1 MRFANLKVLGRSSHF
16 QIFNFQF
23 SIFNSGFCSLPF
35 PFLFC
40 ALPFAARADILP
52 SRSPPPQKPNPRVA
66 PFGGANLPPD
76 RGAMMSYP
84 EKFAD
89 QRIVVTGG
97 AGFVG
102 SNVVRRL
109 LAERARVVVL
119 DDFYTG
125 DDNNLPANESNLEV
139 IRGSITD
146 SDLVSDVIRGA
157 SLVFHLAA
165 RNIIVSTR
173 NPREDYEVNIGG
185 TLNVL
190 LAARELKIPRVVY
203 SSSTSVYGNP
213 RYLPINEDDATN
225 MLSPYAVSKFAGE
238 NYCKAFYESYG
249 LSSAVV
255 RYSNVYGTAQRPD
268 NPYCGVVSKF
278 FESAMNNEA
287 PRIHGDGEQTRDF
300 TYIDDVVEA
309 TLLAGI
315 SPKADG
321 QVYNV
326 GTGREVTVNQLARTI
341 IEITGAKVEP
351 AYVDRRD
358 IDNIRRRVVNI
369 EKIRRELRWI
379 PTFTIEQ
386 GLRRT
391 YQWLKETSK

>member
-1 MRFANLKVLGRSSHF
+1 MT
-16 QIFNFQF
+16 
-23 SIFNSGFCSLPF
+23 
-35 PFLFC
+35 
-40 ALPFAARADILP
+40 PFAKL
-52 SRSPPPQKPNPRVA
+52 S
-66 PFGGANLPPD
+66 G
-76 RGAMMSYP
+76 
-84 EKFAD
+84 

-102 SNVVRRL
+102 SNLVGRL
-109 LAERARVVVL
+109 LKEGARVVVL

-125 DDNNLPANESNLEV
+125 TPENLPDADANLEV
-139 IRGSITD
+139 VRGSVTD
-146 SDLVSDVIRGA
+146 YELVREVVKSAAI
-157 SLVFHLAA
+157 VFHEAA

-190 LAARELKIPRVVY
+190 LAARETGVPRTVY
-203 SSSTSVYGNP
+203 ASSASVYGNP

-249 LSSAVV
+249 LSVAAV
-255 RYSNVYGTAQRPD
+255 RYSNVYGTRQRPD
-268 NPYCGVVSKF
+268 NPYCGVIAKF
-278 FESAMNNEA
+278 FESAMANEA

-309 TLLAGI
+309 TMLAGV
-315 SPKADG
+315 SSKAEG

-326 GTGREVTVNQLARTI
+326 GTGRETTINQLARMI
-341 IEITGAKVEP
+341 LRITGAEVEP
-351 AYVDRRD
+351 TYVDRRD

-369 EKIRRELRWI
+369 EKIRRELRWVPSVI
-379 PTFTIEQ
+379 IEE

-391 YQWLKETSK
+391 YQWLKENLDRNQA

>member
-1 MRFANLKVLGRSSHF
+1 MIAFEKL
-16 QIFNFQF
+16 
-23 SIFNSGFCSLPF
+23 SG
-35 PFLFC
+35 
-40 ALPFAARADILP
+40 
-52 SRSPPPQKPNPRVA
+52 
-66 PFGGANLPPD
+66 
-76 RGAMMSYP
+76 
-84 EKFAD
+84 

-102 SNVVRRL
+102 SNIVRRL
-109 LAERARVVVL
+109 LREGARVVVL

-125 DDNNLPANESNLEV
+125 TLENLPGDAADMEIV
-139 IRGSITD
+139 RGTVTD
-146 SDLVSDVIRGA
+146 YELVRDVVKDA
-157 SLVFHLAA
+157 AVVFHEAA

-190 LAARELKIPRVVY
+190 LAARETGVPRTVY
-203 SSSTSVYGNP
+203 ASSASVYGNP

-278 FESAMNNEA
+278 FESAMKGE
-287 PRIHGDGEQTRDF
+287 PPKIHGDGEQTRDF

-326 GTGREVTVNQLARTI
+326 GTGRETTINQLARLV
-341 IEITGAKVEP
+341 IEITGASVEP

-369 EKIRRELRWI
+369 EKIRRELRWV
-379 PTFTIEQ
+379 PVFTIEQ

-391 YQWLKETSK
+391 YDCVRETTNSASR

>member
-1 MRFANLKVLGRSSHF
+1 MSHSYNLAG
-16 QIFNFQF
+16 
-23 SIFNSGFCSLPF
+23 
-35 PFLFC
+35 
-40 ALPFAARADILP
+40 
-52 SRSPPPQKPNPRVA
+52 
-66 PFGGANLPPD
+66 
-76 RGAMMSYP
+76 
-84 EKFAD
+84 

-125 DDNNLPANESNLEV
+125 DDHNLPSDESNLAIV
-139 IRGSITD
+139 RGSVTD
-146 SDLVSDVIRGA
+146 FDLTRDVIKGS

-190 LAARELKIPRVVY
+190 MAARELSIPRVVY

-213 RYLPINEDDATN
+213 RYLPINEDDSTN
-225 MLSPYAVSKFAGE
+225 MLSPYAVSKYAGE

-249 LSSAVV
+249 LSSSVV
-255 RYSNVYGTAQRPD
+255 RYSNVYGTAQRAD
-268 NPYCGVVSKF
+268 NPYCGVVAKF
-278 FESAMNNEA
+278 FESAMSGKA

-300 TYIDDVVEA
+300 TYVDDVVEA

-326 GTGREVTVNQLARTI
+326 GTGREVSVNQLAHLI
-341 IEITGAKVEP
+341 VEITGAGVEP
-351 AYVDRRD
+351 EYIDRRD

-369 EKIRRELRWI
+369 EKIRRELRWL
-379 PTFTIEQ
+379 PSCTVEQ

-391 YQWLKETSK
+391 YQWLKETST

>member
-1 MRFANLKVLGRSSHF
+1 MTPFQKV
-16 QIFNFQF
+16 
-23 SIFNSGFCSLPF
+23 SG
-35 PFLFC
+35 
-40 ALPFAARADILP
+40 
-52 SRSPPPQKPNPRVA
+52 
-66 PFGGANLPPD
+66 
-76 RGAMMSYP
+76 
-84 EKFAD
+84 

-102 SNVVRRL
+102 SNMVGRL
-109 LAERARVVVL
+109 LKEGARVVVL

-125 DDNNLPANESNLEV
+125 TTENLPAGDANLEV
-139 IRGSITD
+139 VRGSVTD
-146 SDLVSDVIRGA
+146 YELVRDVVKGA
-157 SLVFHLAA
+157 AIVFHEAA

-190 LAARELKIPRVVY
+190 LAARETGVPRTVY
-203 SSSTSVYGNP
+203 ASSASVYGNP

-249 LSSAVV
+249 LSVAAV
-255 RYSNVYGTAQRPD
+255 RYSNVYGTRQRPD
-268 NPYCGVVSKF
+268 NPYCGVIAKF
-278 FESAMNNEA
+278 FESAMKNEA
-287 PRIHGDGEQTRDF
+287 PRIHGDGEQTGDF

-309 TLLAGI
+309 TLLAGV
-315 SPKADG
+315 SSKAEG

-326 GTGREVTVNQLARTI
+326 GTGRETTINQLARMI
-341 IEITGAKVEP
+341 IRITGAEVEP
-351 AYVDRRD
+351 ACVDRRD

-369 EKIRRELRWI
+369 EKIRRELRWVPSVI
-379 PTFTIEQ
+379 IEE

-391 YQWLKETSK
+391 YQWLKENNEENSA

>member
-1 MRFANLKVLGRSSHF
+1 MITFEKL
-16 QIFNFQF
+16 
-23 SIFNSGFCSLPF
+23 SG
-35 PFLFC
+35 
-40 ALPFAARADILP
+40 
-52 SRSPPPQKPNPRVA
+52 
-66 PFGGANLPPD
+66 
-76 RGAMMSYP
+76 
-84 EKFAD
+84 

-102 SNVVRRL
+102 SNIVRRL
-109 LAERARVVVL
+109 SKEGAQVVVL

-125 DDNNLPANESNLEV
+125 AMENLPADDPAIEIV
-139 IRGSITD
+139 RGTVTD
-146 SDLVSDVIRGA
+146 YELVRDVVKGA
-157 SLVFHLAA
+157 AVVFHEAA

-190 LAARELKIPRVVY
+190 LAARETNVPRTVY
-203 SSSTSVYGNP
+203 ASSASVYGNP

-249 LSSAVV
+249 LSVAAV
-255 RYSNVYGTAQRPD
+255 RYSNVFGIAQRPD
-268 NPYCGVVSKF
+268 NPYCGVIARF
-278 FESAMNNEA
+278 FESAMNHES

-315 SPKADG
+315 SSKAEG

-326 GTGREVTVNQLARTI
+326 GTGRETTINHLARTI
-341 IEITGAKVEP
+341 IRITAATVEP
-351 AYVDRRD
+351 TYIDRRD

-369 EKIRRELRWI
+369 EKIRRELRWV
-379 PTFTIEQ
+379 PSVTIEE

-391 YQWLKETSK
+391 YQWLKENIEAKKA

>member
-1 MRFANLKVLGRSSHF
+1 
-16 QIFNFQF
+16 
-23 SIFNSGFCSLPF
+23 
-35 PFLFC
+35 
-40 ALPFAARADILP
+40 
-52 SRSPPPQKPNPRVA
+52 
-66 PFGGANLPPD
+66 
-76 RGAMMSYP
+76 MMSYP
-84 EKFAD
+84 DKIAG

-109 LAERARVVVL
+109 LTENARVVVL

-125 DDNNLPANESNLEV
+125 DDNNLPTGEPNLEV
-139 IRGSITD
+139 VRGSVTD
-146 SDLVSDVIRGA
+146 YDLVRDVTAGA

-190 LAARELKIPRVVY
+190 LAARESNIPRVVY

-268 NPYCGVVSKF
+268 NPYCGVVAKF
-278 FESAMNNEA
+278 FESAMKGEP

-341 IEITGAKVEP
+341 IEITGADLEP
-351 AYVDRRD
+351 AFVDRRD

-379 PTFTIEQ
+379 PTFTVEQ

>member
-1 MRFANLKVLGRSSHF
+1 
-16 QIFNFQF
+16 
-23 SIFNSGFCSLPF
+23 
-35 PFLFC
+35 
-40 ALPFAARADILP
+40 
-52 SRSPPPQKPNPRVA
+52 
-66 PFGGANLPPD
+66 
-76 RGAMMSYP
+76 MMSYP
-84 EKFAD
+84 DKIAG

-109 LAERARVVVL
+109 LTENARVVVL

-125 DDNNLPANESNLEV
+125 DDNNLPTGEPNLEV
-139 IRGSITD
+139 VRGSVTD
-146 SDLVSDVIRGA
+146 YDLVRDVTAGA

-190 LAARELKIPRVVY
+190 LAARESNIPRVVY

-268 NPYCGVVSKF
+268 NPYCGVVAKF
-278 FESAMNNEA
+278 FESAMKGEP

-341 IEITGAKVEP
+341 IEITGANLEP
-351 AYVDRRD
+351 AFVDRRD

-379 PTFTIEQ
+379 PTFTVEQ

>member
-1 MRFANLKVLGRSSHF
+1 MISFEKL
-16 QIFNFQF
+16 
-23 SIFNSGFCSLPF
+23 SG
-35 PFLFC
+35 
-40 ALPFAARADILP
+40 
-52 SRSPPPQKPNPRVA
+52 
-66 PFGGANLPPD
+66 
-76 RGAMMSYP
+76 
-84 EKFAD
+84 

-102 SNVVRRL
+102 SNIVERL
-109 LAERARVVVL
+109 LKEGAQVVVL

-125 DDNNLPANESNLEV
+125 AMENLPAADPNLEIV
-139 IRGSITD
+139 RGSVTEYE
-146 SDLVSDVIRGA
+146 LVRDVIKGA
-157 SLVFHLAA
+157 AVVFHEAA

-190 LAARELKIPRVVY
+190 LAARETSVPRIVY
-203 SSSTSVYGNP
+203 ASSASVYGNP

-249 LSSAVV
+249 LSVAAV
-255 RYSNVYGTAQRPD
+255 RYSNVYGTRQRPD
-268 NPYCGVVSKF
+268 NPYCGVIAKF
-278 FESAMNNEA
+278 FESAMNSEA

-315 SPKADG
+315 SSKAEG

-326 GTGREVTVNQLARTI
+326 GTGRETTINQLARI
-341 IEITGAKVEP
+341 IIHITGAEVEP
-351 AYVDRRD
+351 TYVDRRD

-369 EKIRRELRWI
+369 EKIRRELRWVPSVI
-379 PTFTIEQ
+379 IEE

-391 YQWLKETSK
+391 YQWLKENTEAKTA

>member
-1 MRFANLKVLGRSSHF
+1 MSLFEKL
-16 QIFNFQF
+16 
-23 SIFNSGFCSLPF
+23 SG
-35 PFLFC
+35 
-40 ALPFAARADILP
+40 
-52 SRSPPPQKPNPRVA
+52 
-66 PFGGANLPPD
+66 
-76 RGAMMSYP
+76 
-84 EKFAD
+84 

-102 SNVVRRL
+102 SNMVRRL
-109 LAERARVVVL
+109 LREGARVVVL

-125 DDNNLPANESNLEV
+125 AMENLPDEAGIEV
-139 IRGSITD
+139 IRGSVTD
-146 SDLVSDVIRGA
+146 YELVRDVVKGA
-157 SLVFHLAA
+157 AVVFHEAA

-190 LAARELKIPRVVY
+190 LAARETGVPRTVY
-203 SSSTSVYGNP
+203 ASSASVYGNP

-249 LSSAVV
+249 LSVAAV
-255 RYSNVYGTAQRPD
+255 RYSNVYGPAQRPD
-268 NPYCGVVSKF
+268 NPYCGVIAKF
-278 FESAMNNEA
+278 FEAAMDNEA

-309 TLLAGI
+309 TLLAGL
-315 SPKADG
+315 SSKAEG

-326 GTGREVTVNQLARTI
+326 GTGRETTINQLARMI
-341 IEITGAKVEP
+341 IRIAGATSEP
-351 AYVDRRD
+351 TYVDRRD

-369 EKIRRELRWI
+369 EKIRRELRWVPSVI
-379 PTFTIEQ
+379 IEE

-391 YQWLKETSK
+391 YQWLKDTIKGKPA

>member
-1 MRFANLKVLGRSSHF
+1 
-16 QIFNFQF
+16 
-23 SIFNSGFCSLPF
+23 
-35 PFLFC
+35 
-40 ALPFAARADILP
+40 
-52 SRSPPPQKPNPRVA
+52 
-66 PFGGANLPPD
+66 
-76 RGAMMSYP
+76 MSYP
-84 EKFAD
+84 EKLAG

-109 LAERARVVVL
+109 LAEQARVVVL

-125 DDNNLPANESNLEV
+125 DDNNLPPGASNLEV
-139 IRGSITD
+139 VRGSVTEF
-146 SDLVSDVIRGA
+146 DLVRDVVKGA

-190 LAARELKIPRVVY
+190 MAARELNIPRVVY

-278 FESAMNNEA
+278 FESAMNGES

-326 GTGREVTVNQLARTI
+326 GTGREVTVNQLARAI

-351 AYVDRRD
+351 AYIDRRD

-379 PTFTIEQ
+379 PTFTVEQ

>member
-1 MRFANLKVLGRSSHF
+1 
-16 QIFNFQF
+16 
-23 SIFNSGFCSLPF
+23 
-35 PFLFC
+35 
-40 ALPFAARADILP
+40 
-52 SRSPPPQKPNPRVA
+52 
-66 PFGGANLPPD
+66 
-76 RGAMMSYP
+76 MSYSYNL
-84 EKFAD
+84 AG

-125 DDNNLPANESNLEV
+125 DDHNLPSDDPNLGV
-139 IRGSITD
+139 VRGSVTD
-146 SDLVSDVIRGA
+146 FDLTRDVMKGS

-190 LAARELKIPRVVY
+190 LAAREMSIPRVVY

-249 LSSAVV
+249 LSSSVV

-268 NPYCGVVSKF
+268 NPYCGVVAKF
-278 FESAMNNEA
+278 FESAMAGEP

-309 TLLAGI
+309 TLLAGV

-326 GTGREVTVNQLARTI
+326 GTGREVSVNQLARSI
-341 IEITGAKVEP
+341 IEITGARVEP
-351 AYVDRRD
+351 TYIDRRD

-369 EKIRRELRWI
+369 EKIRRELRWL
-379 PTFTIEQ
+379 PSCTVEQ

>member
-1 MRFANLKVLGRSSHF
+1 MEWNE
-16 QIFNFQF
+16 I
-23 SIFNSGFCSLPF
+23 
-35 PFLFC
+35 
-40 ALPFAARADILP
+40 
-52 SRSPPPQKPNPRVA
+52 VA
-66 PFGGANLPPD
+66 G
-76 RGAMMSYP
+76 
-84 EKFAD
+84 

-102 SNVVRRL
+102 SNIVRRL
-109 LAERARVVVL
+109 LAASARVVVL

-125 DDNNLPANESNLEV
+125 KQDNLPADDPNLEV
-139 IRGSITD
+139 IRGTVTD
-146 SDLVSDVIRGA
+146 FDLVRDVVRGA
-157 SLVFHLAA
+157 GRVIHEAA

-190 LAARELKIPRVVY
+190 LAAREFSTARVVY
-203 SSSTSVYGNP
+203 ASSASVYGNP

-249 LSSAVV
+249 LSTSVV
-255 RYSNVYGTAQRPD
+255 RYSNVYGTLQRPD
-268 NPYCGVVSKF
+268 NPYCGVIAKF
-278 FESAMNNEA
+278 FESAMGGEA

-300 TYIDDVVEA
+300 TFIDDVVDA
-309 TLLAGI
+309 TLQAAF
-315 SPKADG
+315 SSKAEG

-326 GTGREVTVNQLARTI
+326 GTGRETTINQLAKTI
-341 IEITGAKVEP
+341 ITITGADVEP
-351 AYVDRRD
+351 VYVDRRD

-369 EKIRRELRWI
+369 EKIRRELRWV
-379 PTFTIEQ
+379 PSVTIEQ

-391 YQWLKETSK
+391 YQWLKQHSPES

>member
-1 MRFANLKVLGRSSHF
+1 
-16 QIFNFQF
+16 
-23 SIFNSGFCSLPF
+23 
-35 PFLFC
+35 
-40 ALPFAARADILP
+40 
-52 SRSPPPQKPNPRVA
+52 
-66 PFGGANLPPD
+66 
-76 RGAMMSYP
+76 MSYSYNL
-84 EKFAD
+84 AG

-125 DDNNLPANESNLEV
+125 DDHNLPSDEPNLGIV
-139 IRGSITD
+139 RGTVTD
-146 SDLVSDVIRGA
+146 FELTRDVMKGS

-190 LAARELKIPRVVY
+190 IAARELNIPRVVY

-249 LSSAVV
+249 LSSSVV

-268 NPYCGVVSKF
+268 NPYCGVVAKF
-278 FESAMNNEA
+278 FESAMGGQA

-309 TLLAGI
+309 TLLAGV

-326 GTGREVTVNQLARTI
+326 GTGREVSVNQLARLI
-341 IEITGAKVEP
+341 IDITGAGVQP
-351 AYVDRRD
+351 AYIDRRD

-369 EKIRRELRWI
+369 EKIRRELRWL
-379 PTFTIEQ
+379 PSCTIEQ

-391 YQWLKETSK
+391 YQWLNETSK